1 MAFNTGWVFFCSESD
16 YPKFLPFL
24 GSDAS
29 PTYRDFLSWVDQRIK
44 NREEQITTLKA
55 NCSFEAWQSWC
66 KARGHAPNHE
76 SLDLFCQHVWASLP
90 NA

>member
-1 MAFNTGWVFFCSESD
+1 MAFETGYVFFCSESD

-24 GSDAS
+24 KLDSS
-29 PTYRDFLSWVDQRIK
+29 TPYSEFVSRVNECIK
-44 NREEQITTLKA
+44 QNEEQITTLKA

-66 KARGHAPNHE
+66 KTRGHVLNYE
-76 SLDLFCQHVWASLP
+76 SLDLFTQFIWANLP